1 MTEVPPLT
9 WLYVPAD
16 RPDRVEKAFASS
28 AHAVIVDLEDAVA
41 PDAKEEARANLAAL
55 FAEPRDKRVHVRVNA
70 GSQADLDALAELHV
84 DAVKLP
90 KVESAAAVDAVPA
103 RFRVH
108 CLIESAAGVE
118 AAYEIARHPR
128 VGGISLA
135 EADLRGETGASG
147 AGLDWPRSRIVNAA
161 VAAGLPR
168 PPQSVYPDVR
178 DLDGLAA
185 SCAHGRELGFLGR
198 AAIHPAQLPVIESAY
213 LPSAGE
219 EARARE
225 LVERYEAAT
234 AGAFAVEG
242 AFVDIAIVR
251 AARETVALAERY
263 GTRG

>member
-1 MTEVPPLT
+1 M
-9 WLYVPAD
+9 
-16 RPDRVEKAFASS
+16 
-28 AHAVIVDLEDAVA
+28 
-41 PDAKEEARANLAAL
+41 
-55 FAEPRDKRVHVRVNA
+55 
-70 GSQADLDALAELHV
+70 
-84 DAVKLP
+84 
-90 KVESAAAVDAVPA
+90 
-103 RFRVH
+103 
-108 CLIESAAGVE
+108 
-118 AAYEIARHPR
+118 
-128 VGGISLA
+128 
-135 EADLRGETGASG
+135 
-147 AGLDWPRSRIVNAA
+147 
-161 VAAGLPR
+161 
-168 PPQSVYPDVR
+168 R

-225 LVERYEAAT
+225 LVERYEVAT